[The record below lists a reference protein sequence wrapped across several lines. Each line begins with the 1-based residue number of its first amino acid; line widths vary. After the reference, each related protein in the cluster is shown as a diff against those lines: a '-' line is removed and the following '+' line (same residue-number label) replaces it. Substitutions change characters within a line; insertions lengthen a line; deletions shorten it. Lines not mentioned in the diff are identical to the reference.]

1 MKGGVWRF
9 TSVVKRKEERN
20 SSQNPFKESKRVG
33 LKMSSAE
40 TTLESTLTEPY
51 SKGGVLWP
59 SQCRGG
65 RAGARRWFVLLKNC
79 LEAQVLSHPKDS
91 AARGCFVPG

>member
-51 SKGGVLWP
+51 SKGEGSPVALSVQRGQGR
-59 SQCRGG
+59 SQEVVC
-65 RAGARRWFVLLKNC
+65 A
-79 LEAQVLSHPKDS
+79 AQELP
-91 AARGCFVPG
+91 